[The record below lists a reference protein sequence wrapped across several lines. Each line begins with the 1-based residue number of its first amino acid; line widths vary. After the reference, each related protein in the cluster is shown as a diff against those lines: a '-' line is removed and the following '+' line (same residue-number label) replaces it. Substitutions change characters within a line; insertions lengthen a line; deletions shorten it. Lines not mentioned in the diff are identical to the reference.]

1 MIKKQT
7 GQAIL
12 ALILIMTVAL
22 AIGLSVV
29 QKSLVDV
36 STSTKVEESS
46 RAFSAA
52 EAGIE
57 KALQPG
63 STCGANCIS
72 FSENSSKADVAG
84 GNLIPCIPGSP
95 GCTEISGQ
103 QQAPLEY
110 PPLAREEVAHFWLA
124 DFTSTLNPPSQ
135 FYNPPNHTLDVYW
148 GDSAFPSDKA
158 ALELTLVFYNGT
170 KYDFKKWYLDQ
181 ASAIRNPPPIGFD
194 TVPCS
199 GDNIITSTV
208 ADPTTCASSQVTY
221 QCKVTLGSLP
231 SNMMLLRARLLY
243 NTNSQPLAVQ
253 ATGSGGTCTGL
264 TGNGCYIP
272 PQARA
277 ITSTG
282 ASGETQRKV
291 KVCQVNK
298 VVPPY
303 FDYAIFSVGAISK

>member
-1 MIKKQT
+1 MIKRQT

-12 ALILIMTVAL
+12 GLILIMTVAL

-72 FSENSSKADVAG
+72 FSGNSSKADVAG
-84 GNLIPCIPGSP
+84 GNLIPCIPGLS
-95 GCTEISGQ
+95 GCAQTLYA

-110 PPLAREEVAHFWLA
+110 PPLHKEEIAHFWLA

-135 FYNPPNHTLDVYW
+135 FYNPPSHTLDVYW

-158 ALELTLVFYNGT
+158 AIELTLVFYDGA
-170 KYDFKKWYLDQ
+170 KYAFKKWYLDQ
-181 ASAIRNPPPIGFD
+181 GSANRNPIPVGFG
-194 TVPCS
+194 TVNCT
-199 GDNIITSTV
+199 GNNIITSTF
-208 ADPTTCASSQVTY
+208 ADSTTCANSQVKY
-221 QCKVTLGSLP
+221 QCKVTLESLP

-253 ATGSGGTCTGL
+253 ATGSGGSCTGA
-264 TGNGCYIP
+264 TGNGCYLP
-272 PQARA
+272 PQAKA
-277 ITSTG
+277 IISTG

-291 KVCQVNK
+291 KVCQIPK

-303 FDYAIFSVGAISK
+303 FDYAIFSAGAISK